1 MRGVWKSMRG
11 AALLGAALCVGALA
25 QASVQRTDTPERQAV
40 QQALSG
46 LAVPFEQNQGQ
57 FDPQVAFMAKTFAGS
72 VFVTRDGR
80 IVYSLPGQALAA
92 DAKTA
97 DAQHPRQPPSARGPG
112 WVLSETLIGAQP
124 LQPQGTGRAA
134 THVTRFKPQ
143 GAHQAST
150 WQSVHL
156 GQAWPGVEVELSAR
170 GNNVEKL
177 FHVAPG
183 ADPAHIGIALEG
195 AQDLRLGAQ
204 GQLIAST
211 GNGDVAYTAPIAW
224 QDIAGQR
231 VPVGVRYALK
241 GGDSQ
246 ARQYGFVLEGWDPSY
261 PLTIDPLIQSTYLGG
276 SDWDEIRAL
285 ALAANGDVLV
295 GGETRSL
302 NLPRTAGGAQ
312 ADRGGGYREGFVA
325 RLSGDLQT
333 LVQSTY
339 LGGGDDDVIRAL
351 ALDPVSGDV
360 LVGGSTRSTDLPGTT
375 GGAQAVSGGLTD
387 VFVTRLSGNLQTLVQ
402 STYLGGSS
410 NDIPNA
416 LALDSATGDVLV
428 GGDTYSTDLPG
439 SAGGAQAARV
449 GTEDGFVARL
459 SGDLQTLVQSTYLGG
474 SGSNGDIINALAMDS
489 ATGDVLVGGATSS
502 SDLPGTTGGAQPT
515 HVGGG
520 GSGYDGFVAR
530 LSGDLKTLVQST
542 YLGGGEHD
550 NIYALALDSATGDV
564 LVGGYTYSS
573 DLPGTAGGAQATKG
587 GDIDNL
593 VARLSGDL
601 KTLVQSTYLGGG
613 NSEDIYALA
622 LDSATG
628 DVLVGGFTNSSDLP
642 GTIGGAQPTYVGGV
656 GGLGYDGFV
665 ARLSGNL
672 RTLVQST
679 YLGGSSSGDE
689 VIYALALDSVTG
701 DVLVGGRTAA
711 TDLPGTAGGA
721 QSSNSGG
728 REGFV
733 ARLTGDLKGML
744 SQTITFPPQSPTSRS
759 FVAGDTFPIDP
770 LATATSGLPVSY
782 ASGTP
787 DVCTV
792 SGTAVTMVAVGTCT
806 LVASQAG
813 DAGWLPAADVSQNVT
828 LLAAGV
834 AAAVTPIPTLSTW
847 MLLALAGLLG
857 LAAGLRR
864 RG

>member
-564 LVGGYTYSS
+564 LVGG
-573 DLPGTAGGAQATKG
+573 
-587 GDIDNL
+587 
-593 VARLSGDL
+593 
-601 KTLVQSTYLGGG
+601 
-613 NSEDIYALA
+613 
-622 LDSATG
+622 
-628 DVLVGGFTNSSDLP
+628 FTNSSDLP